1 MTTETETTIETKAE
15 LKEAELKKPTLAE
28 RREALVQECS
38 IQRTHLSREI
48 AAIRAPSLHGGG
60 IVQTLTSGRMKI
72 PLAIIGLVVGMIAS
86 RRSAPMPAMSMGL
99 TVYNLAKS
107 VLRMVKARA
116 A

>member
-15 LKEAELKKPTLAE
+15 LKALTLAE

-48 AAIRAPSLHGGG
+48 AAIRAPSLHGGSL
-60 IVQTLTSGRMKI
+60 VHTLTSGRMKI
-72 PLAIIGLVVGMIAS
+72 PLAIIGLVVGMMATK
-86 RRSAPMPAMSMGL
+86 RSATMPAMSLGL

-107 VLRMVKARA
+107 VLRMVRARA